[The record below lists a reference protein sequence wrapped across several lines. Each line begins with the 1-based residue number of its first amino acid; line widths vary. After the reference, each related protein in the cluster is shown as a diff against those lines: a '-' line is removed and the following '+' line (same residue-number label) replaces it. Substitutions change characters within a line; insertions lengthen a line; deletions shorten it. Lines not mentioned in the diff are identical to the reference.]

1 MNNPEYI
8 MSRIAE
14 AIHAVLKEEG
24 YAREAT
30 GAGFIL
36 GVEMGEEGSFQTY
49 GNLTRQ
55 ETINFLIS
63 GLQNMTGKQVL
74 LTSAMPAPNHAVK
87 H

>member
-14 AIHAVLKEEG
+14 AIHVVLKQEG
-24 YAREAT
+24 YANKD
-30 GAGFIL
+30 GSAGFIL
-36 GVEMGEEGSFQTY
+36 GVEIGEEGSFQTY
-49 GNLTRQ
+49 GNLTQQ

-74 LTSAMPAPNHAVK
+74 LTSAMPAPHHAVK